1 MKRCVWVL
9 LAAVALTLG
18 AGVAEASA
26 TGLPNQS
33 WIQIVTTPDAVTGG
47 QTVDQSQGN
56 VSDQQQIQVVPIAPQ
71 VNVQNLNVLTFDDVE
86 QGNANNAN
94 TGQATQQENTQVAVQ
109 DGSGTTGGGQSQTGR
124 QGQGNAS
131 DQGQIQFIPI
141 APQANAQNVN
151 ILTFGEVSQGNV
163 NNANTGQA
171 TQQQNTQVAV
181 QRDGTEDRN
190 GCGCSSRQNHGSG
203 GGESI
208 RQGQG
213 NSSEQQQ
220 IQVVPIAPQVNVQN
234 VNVLTFD
241 DVEQGNANNANTGQ
255 ATQQENTQVAV
266 QDGSGTTGGGQSQ
279 TGRQGQGNAS
289 DQGQIQFIPIAPQVN
304 VQNVNVLT
312 FDDVSQGNA
321 NNANTGQATQQENT
335 QVAVQDGA
343 NRSVGGWKGFDCNCS
358 DKWEPKAK
366 PNPCACSSWH
376 PHHRPHH
383 CGGCSSW
390 HPRHKPHHCGCSS
403 WHWQPKHHCTCS
415 PIPSSGSGK
424 QSIRQSQRNWSQQKQ
439 VQFIPIAPQ
448 ANAQNVNILTFGDVS
463 QGDVNNANT
472 GQATQ
477 QQNTQVAVQ
486 KALLR
491 RS

>member
-26 TGLPNQS
+26 TELPNQS
-33 WIQIVTTPDAVTGG
+33 GIQIVTTPGAVTGG

-71 VNVQNLNVLTFDDVE
+71 VNVQNVNIATFDDVE

-94 TGQATQQENTQVAVQ
+94 TGQAAQQENTQVAVQ

-131 DQGQIQFIPI
+131 
-141 APQANAQNVN
+141 
-151 ILTFGEVSQGNV
+151 E
-163 NNANTGQA
+163 
-171 TQQQNTQVAV
+171 
-181 QRDGTEDRN
+181 
-190 GCGCSSRQNHGSG
+190 
-203 GGESI
+203 
-208 RQGQG
+208 
-213 NSSEQQQ
+213 
-220 IQVVPIAPQVNVQN
+220 
-234 VNVLTFD
+234 
-241 DVEQGNANNANTGQ
+241 
-255 ATQQENTQVAV
+255 
-266 QDGSGTTGGGQSQ
+266 
-279 TGRQGQGNAS
+279 
-289 DQGQIQFIPIAPQVN
+289 QGQIQFIPIAPQVN

-335 QVAVQDGA
+335 QVAVQDGS
-343 NRSVGGWKGFDCNCS
+343 NRRVGGWKGFDCKCS
-358 DKWEPKAK
+358 DKWEPKQK
-366 PNPCACSSWH
+366 PNPCTCSSWH
-376 PHHRPHH
+376 PHHN
-383 CGGCSSW
+383 
-390 HPRHKPHHCGCSS
+390 PHHCGCSS
-403 WHWQPKHHCTCS
+403 WHRQPKHHCSCS
-415 PIPSSGSGK
+415 PMPSGSGK

-463 QGDVNNANT
+463 QGNVNNANT

-486 KALLR
+486 KAPLR